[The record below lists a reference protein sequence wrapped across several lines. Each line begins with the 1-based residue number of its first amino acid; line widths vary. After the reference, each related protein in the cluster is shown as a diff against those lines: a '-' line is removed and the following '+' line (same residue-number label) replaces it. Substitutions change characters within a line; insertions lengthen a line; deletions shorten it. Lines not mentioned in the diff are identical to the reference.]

1 MKKLSIVWLVVP
13 GFLVTSAVAIGQSS
27 EGAATSMSR
36 GSAAPDNSKSN
47 KLDPSNKSQTADDQ
61 KNNMSDIKITQSIRR
76 AVMADRSLSTYAHNA
91 KIVSVNGTVTLNGVV
106 HNQAESDKLAEK
118 AGQVVGSSH
127 VVNKVKVDAGK

>member
-47 KLDPSNKSQTADDQ
+47 KLDPSNKSQTADEQ